1 MTLIGQNSELD
12 SQQPPGVAAED
23 ELAIGVGYPHRL
35 QTLQHFGDTADLV
48 WIVAAGEDLAGAGE
62 ADGQLERAR
71 IEVNRIVEKLF
82 EIRAWRARDVGA
94 TVSKGLIA
102 AVKPLRQVRNGAAE
116 MAEHP
121 FDVGKS
127 FRHAA

>member
-1 MTLIGQNSELD
+1 MMRMIELNSE
-12 SQQPPGVAAED
+12 QTRGAAAED
-23 ELAIGVGYPHRL
+23 LLAVGVGDLHGL
-35 QTLQHFGDTADLV
+35 QALQHFRNAADLV